1 MTSEVTICGAGIYG
15 LTVAWEMLRRGA
27 RVTVIDPNGPGS
39 GASGNL
45 VGAMAPHAPEAWSEI
60 KALQF
65 ESLAAA
71 PRFWADVA
79 EAGGGDPGYAQT
91 GRLQPIADTAALDR
105 ARDRAT
111 SAAIHWPGYVWE
123 VTEPPEG
130 WAPLS
135 ATGLVIRDTLTAR
148 VDPPRAVE
156 ALVQAIRARGGVVVA
171 DAPERGPVIHAT
183 GAAGLA
189 ALSQGAEREVGR
201 PIKGQ
206 AARLAFDGADLPQIF
221 ADGLHV
227 VPHAD
232 GTVGIGST
240 SERDFGHDAP
250 DALLDDVMARAR
262 AVVPAIADAPVL
274 TRWAGMRPRARSR
287 QPIVGAW
294 PGRSGHFVANGAFK
308 IGFGTHIPVARL
320 LADLVLEDLDRIPD
334 TLRLPG

>member
-1 MTSEVTICGAGIYG
+1 MTSDVTIRGAGIYG

-27 RVTVIDPNGPGS
+27 RVTVIDPAGPGA

-65 ESLAAA
+65 ESLSAA
-71 PRFWADVA
+71 PAFWAEVSQ
-79 EAGGGDPGYAQT
+79 AGGGDPGYART
-91 GRLQPIADTAALDR
+91 GRLQPIADAAALDR
-105 ARDRAT
+105 ARERAGLSGT
-111 SAAIHWPGYVWE
+111 HWPGFAWE
-123 VTEPPEG
+123 VVDAPSG
-130 WAPLS
+130 WAPVS

-156 ALVQAIRARGGVVVA
+156 ALVRAIRAEGGAVVA

-189 ALSQGAEREVGR
+189 ALSRTAGREVGR

-206 AARLAFDGADLPQIF
+206 AARLAFDAADLPQIF

-240 SERDFGHDAP
+240 SERDFDHDAP
-250 DALLDDVMARAR
+250 DSLLDDVIARAR
-262 AVVPAIADAPVL
+262 TMVPAIADAPVVA
-274 TRWAGMRPRARSR
+274 RWAGMRPRARSR
-287 QPIVGAW
+287 QPLVGAW
-294 PGRSGHFVANGAFK
+294 PGRPGHFVANGAFK
-308 IGFGTHIPVARL
+308 IGFGTHIAVAQL
-320 LADLVLEDLDRIPD
+320 VADLVLEGHD
-334 TLRLPG
+334 TVPAPLRPG